1 MTNYF
6 WPHSPVTETQLDYI
20 MQIHYM
26 IEVADEGVFSVNVTN
41 LYDQDLVATH
51 HTFIPIIYLPHFCH
65 LFWRQYLL
73 IKLYSHFL
81 KEKKKKTPL
90 ILSYIPKAIG
100 HLDNVMGAIIHP
112 CQRDSIKHLHLWH
125 SQPFE
130 EYLVVEY
137 LISHYDQDIM
147 EDFQWQ
153 FDSNIELIWLDNYWE
168 KYEWHLPMVLCG
180 SSYQYDTVLQWYKQG
195 LNIEWTIVSVM
206 TSCLESSEEA
216 QQPEVSILTNS
227 SMQIDENPIQNEST
241 VMHSSK
247 FSEENIEMDPPPPNQ
262 LALLRKQLMEEEV
275 DDGPQ
280 PSKRQ
285 TTTPRTSATEPF
297 AQMQPRGFIPSL
309 PSPHQGPNI

>member
-20 MQIHYM
+20 MQIHYL
-26 IEVADEGVFSVNVTN
+26 IKFANEGVFSVNVTN
-41 LYDQDLVATH
+41 LYDQDLVETH
-51 HTFIPIIYLPHFCH
+51 HTFIPIIYLPHFCC

-81 KEKKKKTPL
+81 EEKKTPL

-100 HLDNVMGAIIHP
+100 HLDN
-112 CQRDSIKHLHLWH
+112 HLHLWH
-125 SQPFE
+125 SQPFK

-137 LISHYDQDIM
+137 LISHHGWDIM

-153 FDSNIELIWLDNYWE
+153 CDSDIELIWLDNYEFDWE

-180 SSYQYDTVLQWYKQG
+180 SSYQYDTG
-195 LNIEWTIVSVM
+195 NIPLNCSQISG
-206 TSCLESSEEA
+206 
-216 QQPEVSILTNS
+216 
-227 SMQIDENPIQNEST
+227 MQYCNVERATTLNGDENPIQNELT

-262 LALLRKQLMEEEV
+262 LALLRKQLMEEV

-280 PSKRQ
+280 PGKRQ
-285 TTTPRTSATEPF
+285 STTPRTSATEPC